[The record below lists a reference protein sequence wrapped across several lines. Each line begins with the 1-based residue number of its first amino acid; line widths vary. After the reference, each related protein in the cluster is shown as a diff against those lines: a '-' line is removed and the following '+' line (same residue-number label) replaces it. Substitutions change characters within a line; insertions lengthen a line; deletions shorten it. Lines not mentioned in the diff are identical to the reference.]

1 MFKITPKAKNGG
13 IWDGKRTVKLLETDD
28 VSVAERL
35 KAQGCTVEKIEEDV
49 ALESMTAAQ
58 LKKYAKKNKIDI
70 GDAASAED
78 ILAIIKA
85 ATEGGTG
92 THNE

>member
-1 MFKITPKAKNGG
+1 MFKITPGAKNGC
-13 IWDGKRTVKLLETDD
+13 IWDGVRLVKVLETEEAA
-28 VSVAERL
+28 VAERF
-35 KAQGCTVEKIEEDV
+35 KAQGCAVEEIEEEV
-49 ALESMTAAQ
+49 TLENMTAAQ

-85 ATEGGTG
+85 ATEGGSG
-92 THNE
+92 NE